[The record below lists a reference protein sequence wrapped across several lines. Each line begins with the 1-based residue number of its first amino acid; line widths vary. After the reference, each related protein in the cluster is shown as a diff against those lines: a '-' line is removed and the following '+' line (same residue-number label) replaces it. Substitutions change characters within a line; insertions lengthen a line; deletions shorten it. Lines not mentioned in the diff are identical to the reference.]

1 MPIAP
6 LSQPLRRRAQSED
19 SPLAFE
25 CRTRHS
31 NPLDL
36 QRLPRI
42 GSEMASESLV
52 DDCPCE
58 PGGNSGL
65 EMADWGASFR
75 VGEPA
80 SVAPR
85 LLDRTAYF
93 RQSHGRMNVRRVN
106 DSGSVQPLRRGDL
119 FHTLVSMST
128 GKVMILAASV
138 LISSWLIFAG
148 LFRMISRQCGLE
160 AESFI
165 RSLYLSLETI
175 ETIGYG
181 VPDPGLRGC
190 HAGIFVLGAAAL
202 WESLLNAV
210 IISVVYTRVSR
221 AQGRATS
228 VCFSEKAIIC
238 QIEGQ
243 SYFMFQVCDFRKHQL
258 CEAHVRLY
266 CVQHSETPEGVT
278 FQTRA
283 MRLQHPDD
291 ELGGMLLLALPQ
303 IVVHRIDAWSP
314 LCPPSSRVCA
324 GGTSASC
331 FRSFTEVPQ
340 RASDAENGQ
349 RELGK
354 GVPRPPVPSL
364 MQIAR
369 HLSQA
374 QMEVLCLVEGVEP
387 ATSGTLQAR
396 CSYTNDDI
404 VFNASFQRC
413 VSRAADGTCEVN
425 LDAFHELVQRPCDE
439 FLVQSMP

>member
-1 MPIAP
+1 MTSSDDEREGLIAP
-6 LSQPLRRRAQSED
+6 SDGETLPSSWGDPCRCRDASLS
-19 SPLAFE
+19 
-25 CRTRHS
+25 
-31 NPLDL
+31 LD
-36 QRLPRI
+36 
-42 GSEMASESLV
+42 
-52 DDCPCE
+52 
-58 PGGNSGL
+58 
-65 EMADWGASFR
+65 GATSC
-75 VGEPA
+75 
-80 SVAPR
+80 R
-85 LLDRTAYF
+85 LLERSA
-93 RQSHGRMNVRRVN
+93 
-106 DSGSVQPLRRGDL
+106 P
-119 FHTLVSMST
+119 
-128 GKVMILAASV
+128 
-138 LISSWLIFAG
+138 SSRSRG
-148 LFRMISRQCGLE
+148 LFRVRHEHLSWLE
-160 AESFI
+160 TLARSDVFHKLANMPLRYLLPMYAVIYIVFWILFAVWWWLAAGGDTCDAELMTF
-165 RSLYLSLETI
+165 RRAYLLSLETMM
-175 ETIGYG
+175 TIGYG